1 MLLPLMA
8 LPVFGAKRI
17 SIEKLE
23 QIVASSHDLP
33 DAKMAEQLS
42 YLELSERLSGEKFAP
57 IRAQLHGVASLRAL
71 VALTDR
77 SEFEKPPAAEIPAKP
92 PLDAEAQKKLL
103 AQAMDYAQRTISK
116 LPNFLATRH
125 SSLFED
131 KPGERFGTNVRSAEP
146 LHYIDS
152 STASVVYRGGSEK
165 HDSEAEKREA
175 SANTAGDLASSG
187 QFGPVLAKVLA
198 DASEGKVEW
207 SHWELV
213 NSNVRAIFRYTV
225 PQKKS
230 HYNVQL
236 VLPWYTG
243 NVVKEEPGY
252 HGEIAIDPADGTV
265 LRLTILA
272 EMKPSNPMNRA
283 DMMVEYGPV
292 EIGGKDYVCP
302 LRSVTVVVAQTDP
315 YAKTPIVAEFG
326 DTMKTWRPEDR
337 GKEDQS
343 LQMLMNDVAFDQFHI
358 FRSDATVLV
367 GEQPAPDGK
376 TR

>member
-1 MLLPLMA
+1 
-8 LPVFGAKRI
+8 
-17 SIEKLE
+17 
-23 QIVASSHDLP
+23 
-33 DAKMAEQLS
+33 
-42 YLELSERLSGEKFAP
+42 
-57 IRAQLHGVASLRAL
+57 
-71 VALTDR
+71 
-77 SEFEKPPAAEIPAKP
+77 
-92 PLDAEAQKKLL
+92 
-103 AQAMDYAQRTISK
+103 
-116 LPNFLATRH
+116 
-125 SSLFED
+125 
-131 KPGERFGTNVRSAEP
+131 
-146 LHYIDS
+146 
-152 STASVVYRGGSEK
+152 
-165 HDSEAEKREA
+165 
-175 SANTAGDLASSG
+175 
-187 QFGPVLAKVLA
+187 VLAKVLA